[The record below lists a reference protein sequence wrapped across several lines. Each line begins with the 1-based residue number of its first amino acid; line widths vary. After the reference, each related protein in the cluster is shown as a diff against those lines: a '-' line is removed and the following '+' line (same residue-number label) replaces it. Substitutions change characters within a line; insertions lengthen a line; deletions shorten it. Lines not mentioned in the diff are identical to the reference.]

1 MRAYFLNISEEEKK
15 SITERHREQYNGYQ
29 VMQPKGNMTPLNI
42 EDLAGDKG
50 GATLNYKGDVTEY
63 KNTGINKPMKKVCKE
78 CGTEMKE
85 GEMCEICEMKSVMN
99 EGKTCETCGKELAE
113 GKMCECG
120 GAGMKYSMEEIEES
134 INIKSK
140 KGQVYNQINES
151 LDWFRKFKKYL

>member
-15 SITERHREQYNGYQ
+15 SIRDKQRSIYDGYQ
-29 VMQPKGNMTPLNI
+29 TMQPKGNMTPLNV
-42 EDLAGDKG
+42 EDLAGDKMG
-50 GATLNYKGDVTEY
+50 VTLNNKNEVTEY
-63 KNTGINKPMKKVCKE
+63 KNTGINKPMKKTCKN

-85 GEMCEICEMKSVMN
+85 GKMCEQCSMNEGEMCEVCGGKMN
-99 EGKTCETCGKELAE
+99 E

-134 INIKSK
+134 IKVKSK

-151 LDWFRKFKKYL
+151 LDWFRKFKKY

>member
-1 MRAYFLNISEEEKK
+1 MNHYFLNISEDEKK
-15 SITERHREQYNGYQ
+15 SIRDKQRSIYDGYQ
-29 VMQPKGNMTPLNI
+29 TMEPKMAKETPLYVEN
-42 EDLAGDKG
+42 LALDEKG
-50 GATLNYKGDVTEY
+50 VTLNNKNETTEY
-63 KNTGINKPMKKVCKE
+63 KHTGINKPMKKNCDE
-78 CGTEMKE
+78 CGMMYE
-85 GEMCEICEMKSVMN
+85 GEMCEGGMKGYME

-151 LDWFRKFKKYL
+151 LDWFRKFNKYL